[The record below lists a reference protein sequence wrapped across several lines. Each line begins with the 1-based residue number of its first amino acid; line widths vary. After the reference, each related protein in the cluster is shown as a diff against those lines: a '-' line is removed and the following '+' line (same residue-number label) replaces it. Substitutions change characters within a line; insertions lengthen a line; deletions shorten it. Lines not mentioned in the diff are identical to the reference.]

1 MLLYSQ
7 GHARRLCSGLKSA
20 LITAPAT
27 PPKPGSTEHWHARPQ
42 RYAGDYTTDAERHA
56 AYQDFTTSL
65 ATMQSVFS
73 QADDIH
79 TAGYL
84 EAHER
89 VTSGDADGPEDA
101 ETWVPGDLNRYAR
114 ADWLEGFRSPF
125 EP

>member
-1 MLLYSQ
+1 MS
-7 GHARRLCSGLKSA
+7 
-20 LITAPAT
+20 TPAT
-27 PPKPGSTEHWHARPQ
+27 PPKPGSTEHWHAWLQ
-42 RYAGDYTTDAERHA
+42 RYGGDYTTDDERRA
-56 AYQDFTTSL
+56 AYQDFTMNL

-73 QADDIH
+73 QSDGMH

-89 VTSGDADGPEDA
+89 VASGDADGPEDA

-114 ADWLEGFRSPF
+114 ADWLEGFRSHF